1 MSACPGHEDRC
12 TSRRRVRA
20 GGFDARV
27 LVPLGAA
34 ALATV
39 ACGSSQP
46 PAATLK
52 DTPPTATTS
61 SPEWQA
67 YDPHWSNAQWA
78 NCMRAHDI
86 PLNGP
91 DTYGDIGFVG
101 PPFDRAAYLAAQ
113 KTCEP
118 TWRPSKDFSIDEIIS
133 AQRYKQSFD
142 ACVLR
147 NGGSPG
153 AQPSQGAQSTCRAQL
168 GPAPEI
174 HGPHA
179 SRI

>member
-1 MSACPGHEDRC
+1 MRGH
-12 TSRRRVRA
+12 
-20 GGFDARV
+20 AR
-27 LVPLGAA
+27 LLLPIGAV

-39 ACGSSQP
+39 ACRSGQSPVATVTAP
-46 PAATLK
+46 PQTA
-52 DTPPTATTS
+52 PTVA
-61 SPEWQA
+61 SPEWHP

-86 PLNGP
+86 PLSGP

-101 PPFDRAAYLAAQ
+101 PPLARATFLAAQ
-113 KTCEP
+113 KICEP
-118 TWRPSKDFSIDEIIS
+118 LWRPSKDFSIDEIIS

-147 NGGSPG
+147 NGGTPG
-153 AQPSQGAQSTCRAQL
+153 APPSQLGPQSACRAQL

-174 HGPHA
+174 HGPRA
-179 SRI
+179 TRI